1 MMFEEEDDVVDKEE
15 EFDYDED
22 VEDEEES
29 DEQCI

>member
-29 DEQCI
+29 DE

>member
-22 VEDEEES
+22 VEDEEET
-29 DEQCI
+29 DE